1 MNESRFYVCEKCGNT
16 VGMID
21 DKGVPLT
28 CCGKPMTHLKPSK
41 RMLNVDRKENVIR
54 VTASRDDS
62 WVYLATDRGG
72 QRKMLDPNGSRELS
86 FSLKDEEPRAV
97 YVYDGNK
104 GLSVAEIY

>member
-16 VGMID
+16 VGMIH

-28 CCGKPMTHLKPSK
+28 CCGKPMTHLEPNRKT
-41 RMLNVDRKENVIR
+41 LNIQRKENVIR
-54 VTASRDDS
+54 VTAGKGDD

-86 FSLKDEEPRAV
+86 FTLNDEEPKAV
-97 YVYDGNK
+97 YAYDGNM
-104 GLSVAEIY
+104 GLSKAEL